1 MKAWQIKSYGST
13 GVFQLNDIPDPQP
26 KAGWVLIDIKAF
38 GINRSELY
46 TRQGHSGDAVTLP
59 RVLGIECVGLVAD
72 GGGTDLKP
80 GQKVAAAMGNMGRLF
95 DGGYAEKTLIPRSN
109 VYPVDTSLDWATF
122 GALPETYLTAWGV
135 LKEAIDL
142 PPGGSLLVRGGTS
155 SVGLACTSIA
165 KEMGCTVLATT
176 RKEDKVPILKKA
188 GVDHVLMDSG
198 KVESQVKA
206 IFPKGVNGVVELVGK
221 QNTIMD
227 CLQCTAPKGTV
238 GLVGFLGDS
247 WEYQFFPWMPSTVKL
262 TIYSSET
269 LHTDYATPVLQT
281 IAGRVAQGIYRPNI
295 HQVFSFEELPQ
306 AHEMME
312 QNRAAGKLV
321 VRV

>member
-122 GALPETYLTAWGV
+122 GALPETCLTAWGV

-176 RKEDKVPILKKA
+176 RKEDKVPVLKKA
-188 GVDHVLMDSG
+188 GVDHVLIDSG

-206 IFPKGVNGVVELVGK
+206 IFPQGVNGVVELVGK

-269 LHTDYATPVLQT
+269 LHADYATPVLQT

>member
-1 MKAWQIKSYGST
+1 
-13 GVFQLNDIPDPQP
+13 
-26 KAGWVLIDIKAF
+26 
-38 GINRSELY
+38 
-46 TRQGHSGDAVTLP
+46 
-59 RVLGIECVGLVAD
+59 
-72 GGGTDLKP
+72 
-80 GQKVAAAMGNMGRLF
+80 MGNMGRLF

-206 IFPKGVNGVVELVGK
+206 IFPQGVNGVVELVGK
-221 QNTIMD
+221 QNTILD
-227 CLQCTAPKGTV
+227 CLQSTAPKGTV

-262 TIYSSET
+262 TKYSSET
-269 LHTDYATPVLQT
+269 LHADYATPVLQT
-281 IAGRVAQGIYRPNI
+281 IAGRVAQGIYHPNI
-295 HQVFSFEELPQ
+295 HQVFSFEELPR
-306 AHEMME
+306 AHEVME